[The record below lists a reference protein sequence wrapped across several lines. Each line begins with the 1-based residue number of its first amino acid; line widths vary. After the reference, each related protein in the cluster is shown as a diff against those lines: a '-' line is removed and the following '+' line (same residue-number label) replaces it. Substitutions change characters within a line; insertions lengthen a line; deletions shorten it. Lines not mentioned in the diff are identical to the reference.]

1 MIAKTSSQQI
11 SLAGRESML
20 CLQNIDSK
28 IRLYNL
34 SSVIGH
40 LGVTVLPIL
49 ITLKFV
55 HKKFQQKYRWI
66 EHVNIYHYAKS
77 EVEQKFGQEEIKK
90 RNLLLN
96 SCGLTV
102 HLRPVTRY
110 YL

>member
-1 MIAKTSSQQI
+1 
-11 SLAGRESML
+11 ML

-55 HKKFQQKYRWI
+55 HQKFQQKYRWI

-77 EVEQKFGQEEIKK
+77 EVKQKFVQEEIKK
-90 RNLLLN
+90 EKIAIK
-96 SCGLTV
+96 
-102 HLRPVTRY
+102 
-110 YL
+110 

>member
-1 MIAKTSSQQI
+1 
-11 SLAGRESML
+11 ML

-55 HKKFQQKYRWI
+55 HK
-66 EHVNIYHYAKS
+66 NLSKS
-77 EVEQKFGQEEIKK
+77 MEDRERKPIPLCKV
-90 RNLLLN
+90 
-96 SCGLTV
+96 
-102 HLRPVTRY
+102 
-110 YL
+110 